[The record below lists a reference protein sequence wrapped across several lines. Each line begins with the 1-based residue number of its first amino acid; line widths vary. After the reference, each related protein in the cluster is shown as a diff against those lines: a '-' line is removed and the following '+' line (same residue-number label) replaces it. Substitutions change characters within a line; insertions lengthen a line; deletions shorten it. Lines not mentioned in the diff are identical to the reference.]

1 MQVNQG
7 ELCNQIAES
16 GLNHR
21 KSHDLCFVVIPR
33 HKTQELA
40 FSKLPISS
48 FHYKWPL
55 EMGNNLQVLWFQA
68 DWRWFA
74 WWAWRDFNRNA
85 GHKCNCRFWNL
96 SESTFV
102 SPRIFNSM
110 MPCCYF
116 HNHFYEQEQSKI
128 LKQRR
133 YCVRRENE
141 TLFFN
146 KKFIKYP
153 GLTFQ
158 VLKPMRA
165 PVHFNGK
172 KKKELAKS
180 YWTLSNL
187 AKYHALTFARRKRK
201 Y

>member
-1 MQVNQG
+1 M
-7 ELCNQIAES
+7 
-16 GLNHR
+16 
-21 KSHDLCFVVIPR
+21 
-33 HKTQELA
+33 
-40 FSKLPISS
+40 
-48 FHYKWPL
+48 
-55 EMGNNLQVLWFQA
+55 
-68 DWRWFA
+68 
-74 WWAWRDFNRNA
+74 
-85 GHKCNCRFWNL
+85 
-96 SESTFV
+96 

-116 HNHFYEQEQSKI
+116 HDHFYEQEQSKI

-172 KKKELAKS
+172 KKKRTGKKLLDFVKFGKISCFNFCKKKKKILSSARGDHRSRATTQTSRMGLVLIQINLIKLHREIWKS
-180 YWTLSNL
+180 PN
-187 AKYHALTFARRKRK
+187 
-201 Y
+201 